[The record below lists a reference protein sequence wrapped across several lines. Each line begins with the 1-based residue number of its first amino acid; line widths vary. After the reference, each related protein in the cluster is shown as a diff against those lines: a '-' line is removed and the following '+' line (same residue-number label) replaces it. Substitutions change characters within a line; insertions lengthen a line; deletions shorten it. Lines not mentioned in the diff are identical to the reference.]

1 MKMKKFILILT
12 LIFSFSVFAIEL
24 SDAKQQGMVGERVD
38 GLLGAITTS
47 REVKELVNDI
57 NAQRL
62 AVYKQI
68 AEKNAMTIDQVSVLA
83 GEKAIKKTPKG
94 QYIQNAAGQW
104 VIK

>member
-1 MKMKKFILILT
+1 MKKFILMLT
-12 LIFSFSVFAIEL
+12 LIMSFSVFALEL
-24 SDAKQQGMVGERVD
+24 SDAKQQGLVGERVD
-38 GLLGAITTS
+38 GLLGAIATS

-68 AEKNAMTIDQVSVLA
+68 AEKNAMTLDQVSVLA
-83 GEKAIKKTPKG
+83 GEKAIKKTPRG
-94 QYIQNAAGQW
+94 QYIQNTAGQW

>member
-1 MKMKKFILILT
+1 MKMKKIILMITLIL
-12 LIFSFSVFAIEL
+12 SFSVFALEL
-24 SDAKQQGMVGERVD
+24 SDAKQQGLVGERMN
-38 GLLGAITTS
+38 GLLGVVETFQEA
-47 REVKELVNDI
+47 KELVNSI

-62 AVYKQI
+62 AVYKKI

-83 GEKAIKKTPKG
+83 GEKAIKKTPKS

>member
-1 MKMKKFILILT
+1 MKKFILILT
-12 LIFSFSVFAIEL
+12 LILSFSVFALEL
-24 SDAKQQGMVGERVD
+24 SDAKQQGLVGERID
-38 GLLGAITTS
+38 GLLGVIKTS

-94 QYIQNAAGQW
+94 QYIQNSAGQW

>member
-1 MKMKKFILILT
+1 MKKLILMLT
-12 LIFSFSVFAIEL
+12 LMLSFSVFAIDL
-24 SDAKQQGMVGERVD
+24 SDAKEQGLVGERVD
-38 GLLGAITTS
+38 GLLGAISTS
-47 REVKELVNDI
+47 QEVKELVNSI

-94 QYIQNAAGQW
+94 QYIQNTSGQW
-104 VIK
+104 IIK

>member
-1 MKMKKFILILT
+1 MKMKKIILMITLIL
-12 LIFSFSVFAIEL
+12 SFSVFALEL
-24 SDAKQQGMVGERVD
+24 SDAKQQGLVGERMN
-38 GLLGAITTS
+38 GLLGVVETFQEA
-47 REVKELVNDI
+47 KELVNSI

-62 AVYKQI
+62 AVYKKI

-83 GEKAIKKTPKG
+83 GEKAIKKTPQG